1 MGDKNPNKLKKKK
14 KIIKKVIEQPT
25 ISTNIFSVKNPKN
38 K

>member
-14 KIIKKVIEQPT
+14 KIVEKVIVQPIVAT
-25 ISTNIFSVKNPKN
+25 EIVSVKKPK